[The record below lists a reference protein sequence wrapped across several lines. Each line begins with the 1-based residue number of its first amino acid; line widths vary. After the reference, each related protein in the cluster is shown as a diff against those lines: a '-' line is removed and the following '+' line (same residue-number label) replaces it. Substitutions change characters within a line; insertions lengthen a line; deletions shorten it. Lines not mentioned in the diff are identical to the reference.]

1 MILGAKMHFP
11 IRVYYEDTDAG
22 GVVYHAN
29 YICFF
34 ERARTEFL
42 RQGGFSQQA
51 LLAENF
57 AFVVKTLTIDYKLPA
72 RLDDLLSVQTTVKA
86 VKKATIIFEQNLF
99 KADICLCSAE
109 VTVASV
115 DLIRMK
121 PKAIPQA
128 ILDALQAVINQ

>member
-57 AFVVKTLTIDYKLPA
+57 AFVVKTLTIDYKFPA

-115 DLIRMK
+115 DLIKMK

>member
-1 MILGAKMHFP
+1 MANLFEFK
-11 IRVYYEDTDAG
+11 IRVYIEDTDAG

-115 DLIRMK
+115 DLIKMK

>member
-1 MILGAKMHFP
+1 MLGAKMHFP

-115 DLIRMK
+115 DLIKMK

>member
-1 MILGAKMHFP
+1 MNSQGGFDLDFP

-42 RQGGFSQQA
+42 RQGGFSQEK
-51 LLAENF
+51 LLAEDI
-57 AFVVKTLTIDYKLPA
+57 AFVVKKLEIDYKIPA
-72 RLDDLLSVQTTVKA
+72 RLDDLLTVKT
-86 VKKATIIFEQNLF
+86 VIKELKKATVTFSQSLWNGDL
-99 KADICLCSAE
+99 CLSEAL

-115 DLIRMK
+115 NLSKMK
-121 PKAIPQA
+121 PIRIPDIILKAF
-128 ILDALQAVINQ
+128 QAV

>member
-1 MILGAKMHFP
+1 MHFP

-115 DLIRMK
+115 DLIKMK
-121 PKAIPQA
+121 PKSIPQA
-128 ILDALQAVINQ
+128 ILDALHAVINQ

>member
-1 MILGAKMHFP
+1 MKIQMQVAWFIMRTTSVFLSG
-11 IRVYYEDTDAG
+11 R
-22 GVVYHAN
+22 
-29 YICFF
+29 
-34 ERARTEFL
+34 ERNSYVKV
-42 RQGGFSQQA
+42 GFHNRS

-57 AFVVKTLTIDYKLPA
+57 AFVVKTLTIDYKFPA

-115 DLIRMK
+115 DLIKMK

>member
-1 MILGAKMHFP
+1 MHFP

-57 AFVVKTLTIDYKLPA
+57 AFVVKSLTIDYKLPA

-109 VTVASV
+109 VKVASV
-115 DLIRMK
+115 DLIKMK

>member
-1 MILGAKMHFP
+1 MHFP

-51 LLAENF
+51 LLADNF
-57 AFVVKTLTIDYKLPA
+57 AFVVKTLPIDYKLPA

-115 DLIRMK
+115 DLIKMK

>member
-1 MILGAKMHFP
+1 MHFP

-22 GVVYHAN
+22 GVVYRAN

-57 AFVVKTLTIDYKLPA
+57 AFVVKTLTIDYKFPA

-115 DLIRMK
+115 DLIKMK

>member
-1 MILGAKMHFP
+1 MLGEKMHFP

-57 AFVVKTLTIDYKLPA
+57 AFVVKSLTIDYKLPA

-115 DLIRMK
+115 DLIKMK
-121 PKAIPQA
+121 PKAIPQT

>member
-1 MILGAKMHFP
+1 MHFP

-57 AFVVKTLTIDYKLPA
+57 AFVVKTLTIDYKFPA

-115 DLIRMK
+115 DLIKMK

>member
-1 MILGAKMHFP
+1 MHFP

-51 LLAENF
+51 LLADNF
-57 AFVVKTLTIDYKLPA
+57 AFVVKTLTIDYKFPA

-115 DLIRMK
+115 DLIKMK

>member
-1 MILGAKMHFP
+1 MHFP

-57 AFVVKTLTIDYKLPA
+57 AFVVKTLTIDYKFPA

-109 VTVASV
+109 VTVTSV
-115 DLIRMK
+115 DLIKMK

>member
-1 MILGAKMHFP
+1 MHFP

-57 AFVVKTLTIDYKLPA
+57 AFVVKTLTIDYKFPA

-86 VKKATIIFEQNLF
+86 VKKATIIFKQNLF

-115 DLIRMK
+115 DLIKMK

>member
-1 MILGAKMHFP
+1 MHFP
-11 IRVYYEDTDAG
+11 ILVYYEDTDAG

-57 AFVVKTLTIDYKLPA
+57 AFVVKTLTIDYKFPA

-115 DLIRMK
+115 DLIKMK

>member
-1 MILGAKMHFP
+1 MLGAKMHFP

-115 DLIRMK
+115 DLIKMK
-121 PKAIPQA
+121 PKAIPQT

>member
-1 MILGAKMHFP
+1 MHFP

-51 LLAENF
+51 LLADNF

-99 KADICLCSAE
+99 KADICLWSAE

-115 DLIRMK
+115 DLIKMK

>member
-1 MILGAKMHFP
+1 MHFP

-51 LLAENF
+51 LLADNF

-72 RLDDLLSVQTTVKA
+72 RLDDLLSVQTMVKA

-115 DLIRMK
+115 DLIKMK

>member
-51 LLAENF
+51 LLADNF

-115 DLIRMK
+115 DLIKMK

>member
-1 MILGAKMHFP
+1 MHFP

-34 ERARTEFL
+34 ERARTVFL

-115 DLIRMK
+115 DLIKMK

>member
-1 MILGAKMHFP
+1 MLGAKMHFP

-51 LLAENF
+51 LLADNF

-115 DLIRMK
+115 DLIKMK

>member
-1 MILGAKMHFP
+1 MHFP

-109 VTVASV
+109 VTVACV
-115 DLIRMK
+115 DLIKMK

>member
-51 LLAENF
+51 LLADNF

-109 VTVASV
+109 VTVASA
-115 DLIRMK
+115 DLIKMK